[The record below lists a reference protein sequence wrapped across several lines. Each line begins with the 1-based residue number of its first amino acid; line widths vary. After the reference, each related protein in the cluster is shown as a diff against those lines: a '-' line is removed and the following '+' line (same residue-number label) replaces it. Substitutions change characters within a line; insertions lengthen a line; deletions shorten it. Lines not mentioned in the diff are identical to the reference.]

1 MTPARNLNN
10 KDQSLLSTPQA
21 PLCHIVT
28 PIGMLGYG
36 FDAQT
41 IYQCLSE
48 LKTNFPDT
56 PTALIVDS
64 GSTDSGPSKLA
75 LGGMTCPRSAYERD
89 IGQLMRLSHQFS
101 VPILISSAG
110 GDGTDAHVDEFLAI
124 IQEHC
129 DKIENEA
136 YRFKTLAIYS
146 NISKHRV
153 FRSLDSGSVTGCGS
167 SVPSLTIADIDDALT
182 IVAQMGPEPF
192 LDAVNEEPDF
202 DIVIGGR
209 AYDPVP
215 YVVFSTF
222 HARRE
227 LGMTLLTDFQI
238 GGFTHMGKVM
248 ECGALCATPKA
259 HASMASVYLDG
270 SFDIKPLDFGAR
282 CTPASVAAHT
292 LYEKSRPDLLAGPCG
307 SLDLTATRYTQLS
320 DNIAVHVNGATFAW
334 VHDSGAP
341 YTVKLEAAKMKG
353 HRTIVM
359 GGVRDPILIGQIDSF
374 LARIKDFVRS
384 RSNDIHGEW
393 RIDFHVYGSNGI
405 MGSLD
410 PGNIAHEPREIFI
423 VGEALAQT
431 QAAANSI
438 ASTARVGLVH
448 GFYPGQR
455 GTGGNLAMG
464 IGGKMEIE
472 MGPCAEFCI
481 YHLME
486 LTIGTEGARKITGS
500 QNGLRGD
507 CDGPVFSWRVMHI
520 GKGLASTSKSAGC
533 FDTFQP
539 LVEDKRITSKSLST
553 DSRSPRAKLIVNSS
567 MTLADIAPVIRSKN
581 SGPYDITLDV
591 VFANPT
597 VYDILKK
604 SDLLNR
610 TTIAQLYHLNE
621 ADLIWCGFFDQALAF
636 KATIPRMRNGKPI
649 SSGAYMETD
658 VHASQQYAGLLDL
671 KLGDKICEELSKLD
685 MEVLD

>member
-1 MTPARNLNN
+1 MAPSRDLDDA
-10 KDQSLLSTPQA
+10 DQCFSSTLQA
-21 PLCHIVT
+21 PLCHIIT

-36 FDAQT
+36 FDAQLT
-41 IYQCLSE
+41 HQCLSE
-48 LKTNFPDT
+48 LKANFPNT

-110 GDGTDAHVDEFLAI
+110 GDGTDAHVDEFLDI

-129 DKIENEA
+129 DMIGNEA

-146 NISKHRV
+146 NVSKYRV
-153 FRSLDSGSVTGCGS
+153 LRSLDSGGVTGCGS
-167 SVPSLTIADIDDALT
+167 SVPSLTMADIDDAVT

-192 LDAVNEEPDF
+192 LDAVSEEPDF

-227 LGMTLLTDFQI
+227 LGSTLLTDYQI
-238 GGFTHMGKVM
+238 GGFTHMGKIM

-259 HASMASVYLDG
+259 HASMATVYLDG
-270 SFDIKPLDFGAR
+270 SFDIKPLDIGAR

-292 LYEKSRPDLLAGPCG
+292 LYEKSRPDILAGPGG

-320 DNIAVHVNGATFAW
+320 DNISVHVAGATFAW
-334 VHDSGAP
+334 LHDSGAP

-353 HRTIVM
+353 YRTMLM

-374 LARIKDFVRS
+374 LARIKEFVRS
-384 RSNDIHGEW
+384 RSNDITGEW
-393 RIDFHVYGSNGI
+393 SIDFHVYGGNGI

-410 PGNIAHEPREIFI
+410 PGNSFYEPREIFI

-448 GFYPGQR
+448 GPYPGQR

-464 IGGKMEIE
+464 IGGKMEVE

-481 YHLME
+481 YHLMD
-486 LTIGTEGARKITGS
+486 LTPGTEGARKITRS
-500 QNGLRGD
+500 QNGSGEY
-507 CDGPVFSWRVMHI
+507 CTGSVFSWRARDI
-520 GKGLASTSKSAGC
+520 GKGLASTSKSAGRL
-533 FDTFQP
+533 DAFQP
-539 LVEDKRITSKSLST
+539 VVKDKRIAAKSSSNGT
-553 DSRSPRAKLIVNSS
+553 KSPRAKLIVTPST
-567 MTLADIAPVIRSKN
+567 TLTDIAPVIRSKN
-581 SGPYDITLDV
+581 SGPYDITIDV
-591 VFANPT
+591 VFASPM

-604 SDLLNR
+604 SDLLNKS
-610 TTIAQLYHLNE
+610 TIARLYHLDE
-621 ADLIWCGFFDQALAF
+621 SSLIWCGFFDQALAF
-636 KATIPRMRNGKPI
+636 KATIPRMRNGKPV

-685 MEVLD
+685 LEVLD